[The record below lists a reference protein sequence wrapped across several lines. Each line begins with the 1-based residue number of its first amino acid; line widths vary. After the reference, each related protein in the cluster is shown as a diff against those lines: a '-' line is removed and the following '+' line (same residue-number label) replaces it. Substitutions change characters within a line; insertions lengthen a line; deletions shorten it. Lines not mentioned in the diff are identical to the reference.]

1 MPRPPRAQGAGP
13 PFQGRFK
20 SALVENWERL
30 ALLCRYIHLNL
41 VRAWICDV
49 RGLSSAPH
57 SSYWNLRRTKTRA
70 PFRRIERFLDG
81 AGGLPTTTTTY
92 D

>member
-13 PFQGRFK
+13 PIQGRFK
-20 SALVENWERL
+20 SARGENWERV

-57 SSYWNLRRTKTRA
+57 ASYWNLRVQAHRTC
-70 PFRRIERFLDG
+70 LDG
-81 AGGLPTTTTTY
+81 AGGVPTTTTTY